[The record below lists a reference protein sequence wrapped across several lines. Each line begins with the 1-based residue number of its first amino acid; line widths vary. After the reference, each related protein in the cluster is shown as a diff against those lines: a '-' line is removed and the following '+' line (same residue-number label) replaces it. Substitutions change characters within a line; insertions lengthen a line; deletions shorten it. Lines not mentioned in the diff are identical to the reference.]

1 MLAMANRAGTAI
13 DLAGRMPAFVDTGL
27 NVVHVDDVAA
37 GHLAAY
43 ERGAVGERYILG
55 GENMTLREIL
65 GEIAA
70 ITGRRPPRVRL
81 PHGLVL
87 PIAYLAEVWARWR
100 GGEPFATVD
109 GIRMARSRMFFSS
122 QKARDALGYRPRP
135 AVEALADAVEW
146 YRREGY
152 LG

>member
-1 MLAMANRAGTAI
+1 
-13 DLAGRMPAFVDTGL
+13 MPAFVDTGL

-37 GHLAAY
+37 GHLAAF
-43 ERGAVGERYILG
+43 ERGRAGERYILG

-87 PIAYLAEVWARWR
+87 PIAHLAEAWARWR

-109 GIRMARSRMFFSS
+109 GIRMARSTMFFSS

-135 AVEALADAVEW
+135 AVEALRDAVEW